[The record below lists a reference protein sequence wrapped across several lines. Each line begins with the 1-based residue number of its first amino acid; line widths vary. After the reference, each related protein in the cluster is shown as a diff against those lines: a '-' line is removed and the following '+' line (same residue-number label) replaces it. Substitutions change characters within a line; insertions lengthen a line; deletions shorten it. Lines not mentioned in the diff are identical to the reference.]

1 MIIESHSSRRRMS
14 WMLGL
19 LLAAPL
25 GCSAHDWQAAQ
36 QQTSQQ
42 QAPQQSGS
50 SSADTPAAAP
60 PNVVES
66 TTGQVQTQSG
76 QPVPGA
82 TVRLTNTDTHKVWL
96 SWTDETGKFVFP
108 ELPAG
113 YYHVEASQLGF
124 VPAAIDV
131 KLPVVPSGPIPVVLS
146 VATLADLAP
155 PPPKPAE
162 TTPASPSAPPAGNA
176 QNPPANSPNA
186 TNPQNAS
193 NSAQAPASG
202 AAQGN
207 SAARNRNGG
216 GRGQLPAGVTNAMR
230 EGMATTGFE
239 SADLTGEGAGGQQNQ
254 NPGQASDNGNATVA
268 LATSNGGGAS
278 SNSFLLQGTVGQG
291 SAVTGFGGPGGAGG
305 FGQGGMNPND
315 LAPGAPGGQGGGGG
329 FGGPG
334 GAGGG
339 GGFGGPGGGG
349 PGGGGG
355 GGRGFGGGG
364 GGQFRGGQG
373 GGAGADGGIFA
384 GRSRLARQAINRLR
398 FGFYDQYSNSAV
410 NARPYSIT
418 GEEFP
423 KVANYNERFGANLG
437 GALKIPHV
445 YNGSDRTYFFL
456 NYQHQ
461 LVKNGVDNF
470 SLVPTQDERS
480 GDFCNV
486 GNGFTLYDPSSNIA
500 GPRTVLGNGCQI
512 PTINTAAAGLLAYI
526 PLPNITAQAGP
537 QGQTYN
543 YLLQANTPLNS
554 DVVNFHV
561 LHTINSKFNLNA
573 GYNLNSQRTDTLG
586 NFASIAGKQSTL
598 SQSVSLTLNHNWSP
612 KMVEA
617 TSINWSRNRVQL
629 LSDNSYVNNIA
640 GDLGI
645 GGVSTD
651 PINYGIPG
659 IQFTSLGGLSDPVPS
674 LVRNQTFR
682 LSEGWTYIHGSH
694 TVKFGGEFRRI
705 QLNTTSDPDPR
716 GRFLF
721 TGQMTSQLNANG
733 QSLEDST
740 TEPYYEFAD
749 FLLGLPYNTQIRT
762 GDANTYFRNWEF
774 IAYGQDDWRINKNFT
789 LLFGL
794 RYSAVTPPVELFGHV
809 ADLDLNAGATEVAV
823 VTPGA
828 PGTFNGIATPGDV
841 GPYNGTYP
849 QALIHGD
856 YTNFAPRIGFAW
868 RAPIKPKTVVRGGFS
883 MFYNDSIYNTL
894 AQNYLAYQQPFAESA
909 NLYTSAAQELTLQ
922 NGFPSSGSTT
932 ALCSPS
938 NPPPN
943 CIVPNT
949 SGVSP
954 FYRDGYA
961 QIWMLSTETDL
972 RPNWVLTLTYT
983 GTKGT
988 DLDLLR
994 APNRA
999 PLGTNPLDTQSQ
1011 LAIPYATSFDYDQTG
1026 ANSIYNALQARL
1038 VHRFTHGLSL
1048 QAFYTFSKSLDN
1060 ASSIGGSSPIVVQQD
1075 GNYAAERGLSSFD
1088 MRHQVR
1094 LMTLY
1099 ELPFGER
1106 HRFGAS
1112 GWAQHVFG
1120 DWRLQNIVTWHTG
1133 SPFTAYLGG
1142 GASNNSGTG
1151 ANFSERAEQV
1161 GDPNMGICGGTALN
1175 FFNTGA
1181 FAVPATGTYGDERRG
1196 AIEGPCSFSWNA
1208 SLAKSFR
1215 FGPRERQHHVDVR
1228 WEVQN
1233 LTNTPSFSG
1242 IATTLGSS
1250 IFGQVTSAGSMRTMD
1265 VMMRFNF

>member
-1 MIIESHSSRRRMS
+1 
-14 WMLGL
+14 MLSL
-19 LLAAPL
+19 VLAAPVA
-25 GCSAHDWQAAQ
+25 CSAGNWRAVQEQQAQ
-36 QQTSQQ
+36 PPQQ
-42 QAPQQSGS
+42 QASQQQSGS
-50 SSADTPAAAP
+50 SSAEPAAAAKI
-60 PNVVES
+60 VAS
-66 TTGQVQTQSG
+66 TTGQVRTQSG
-76 QPVPGA
+76 DPVPGA
-82 TVRLTNTDTHKVWL
+82 TARLTNTDTHKVWL

-108 ELPAG
+108 ELPEG
-113 YYHVEASQLGF
+113 YYHVEVSQLGF

-131 KLPVVPSGPIPVVLS
+131 KLPVVPSGPIPVVLN

-155 PPPKPAE
+155 PQPPANNPA
-162 TTPASPSAPPAGNA
+162 PANPTAPAAGNA
-176 QNPPANSPNA
+176 QNSAANSSNA
-186 TNPQNAS
+186 TNAQNAS
-193 NSAQAPASG
+193 NAAQAPASG
-202 AAQGN
+202 AAQG
-207 SAARNRNGG
+207 SSGARNRNGG
-216 GRGQLPAGVTNAMR
+216 GRAQMPAGVTNAMR
-230 EGMATTGFE
+230 QGMATTGFE
-239 SADLTGEGAGGQQNQ
+239 SADLTGEGAAGQQNQ
-254 NPGQASDNGNATVA
+254 NPGQSSDNGNATVA
-268 LATSNGGGAS
+268 MTTSTGGGAS
-278 SNSFLLQGTVGQG
+278 SDSFLLQGTVGQG
-291 SAVTGFGGPGGAGG
+291 SAVSGAGGPGGFGPGG
-305 FGQGGMNPND
+305 FGPGE
-315 LAPGAPGGQGGGGG
+315 LAPGAPGGAGGGGG
-329 FGGPG
+329 FGGP
-334 GAGGG
+334 GGG

-355 GGRGFGGGG
+355 GRGFGGEG

-373 GGAGADGGIFA
+373 GPGGDGGIFG

-398 FGFYDQYSNSAV
+398 FGFYDQYANSAL

-461 LVKNGVDNF
+461 LVKNGVDAF
-470 SLVPTQDERS
+470 SLVPTQPERT
-480 GDFCNV
+480 GNFCSV
-486 GNGFTLYDPSSNIA
+486 GNGFTLYDPNSNIA

-512 PTINTAAAGLLAYI
+512 PSISTAANGLLAYI
-526 PLPNITAQAGP
+526 PLPNITATAGP

-561 LHTINSKFNLNA
+561 LHTINSKWNLNA
-573 GYNLNSQRTDTLG
+573 GYNLNSQRQDTLG
-586 NFASIAGKQSTL
+586 NFASIAGHQSTL
-598 SQSVSLTLNHNWSP
+598 SQNVSLAVNHNWSQR
-612 KMVEA
+612 MVEA

-629 LSDNSYVNNIA
+629 LSDNSFVNNIA

-645 GGVSTD
+645 QGVSTD

-659 IQFTSLGGLSDPVPS
+659 IQFTSLGSLNDPVPS

-682 LSEGWTYIHGSH
+682 FSDGWTYIRGNH
-694 TVKFGGEFRRI
+694 TVRFGGEFRRV
-705 QLNTTSDPDPR
+705 QLNTTSDPNPR
-716 GRFLF
+716 GKFLF

-774 IAYGQDDWRINKNFT
+774 IGYGQDDWRINKNFT

-794 RYSAVTPPVELFGHV
+794 RYTAVTPPVELYDHI
-809 ADLDLNAGATEVAV
+809 ANLDLNAGATQVAV

-828 PGTFNGIATPGDV
+828 AGTFNGIPTPGDV
-841 GPYNGTYP
+841 GPYNGAYP

-868 RAPIKPKTVVRGGFS
+868 RPPTKPKTVVRGGFS

-909 NLYTSAAQELTLQ
+909 NLYTSAAQLLTLQ
-922 NGFPSSGSTT
+922 NGFPTPSSSSKIT
-932 ALCSPS
+932 
-938 NPPPN
+938 
-943 CIVPNT
+943 VPNT
-949 SGVSP
+949 AGVNP
-954 FYRDGYA
+954 FYKDGYA
-961 QIWMLSTETDL
+961 QIWMLSTEMDL

-988 DLDLLR
+988 NLDLLR

-999 PLGTNPLDTQSQ
+999 PLGTNPLDTQAN

-1026 ANSIYNALQARL
+1026 ANSLYNALQARL
-1038 VHRFTHGLSL
+1038 VHRFTHGFTL

-1075 GNYAAERGLSSFD
+1075 GNYAAEHGLSSFD

-1094 LMTLY
+1094 LMTMW

-1106 HRFGAS
+1106 HRFAAN
-1112 GWAQHVFG
+1112 GWKNHVFG

-1142 GASNNSGTG
+1142 GAANNSGTG

-1161 GDPNMGICGGTALN
+1161 GDPNVGICGGTALD
-1175 FFNTGA
+1175 FFNAGA
-1181 FAVPATGTYGDERRG
+1181 FAVPAAGTYGNERHG

-1215 FGPRERQHHVDVR
+1215 FGPREQQHRVDVR

-1233 LTNTPSFSG
+1233 LTNTPSFNG
-1242 IATTLGSS
+1242 ISTTLGSA
-1250 IFGQVTSAGSMRTMD
+1250 IFGQVTSAGSMRSMD